1 MFIPLTTA
9 LSVIEKITV
18 DKPSKRACAGPHVV
32 PDPRQPRAPGYD
44 DPDPWRAAT
53 SPGQPPHHS
62 HPLLSNACQ
71 AEKKYIT
78 TCPSGASVE
87 NGVLPIFGTF
97 GLGLERPSCQICK
110 PAL

>member
-62 HPLLSNACQ
+62 PGWQKLRGSTGGPRRKVWTRTKILSPNIHFFVA
-71 AEKKYIT
+71 
-78 TCPSGASVE
+78 
-87 NGVLPIFGTF
+87 N
-97 GLGLERPSCQICK
+97 
-110 PAL
+110 